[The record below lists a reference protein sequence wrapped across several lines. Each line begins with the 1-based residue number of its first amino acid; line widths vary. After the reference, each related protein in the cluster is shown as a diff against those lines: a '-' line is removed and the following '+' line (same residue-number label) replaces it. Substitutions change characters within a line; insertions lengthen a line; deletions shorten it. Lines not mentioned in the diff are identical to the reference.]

1 MWIWFKDIIFACI
14 QFFQSMCGDW
24 GLAIIIV
31 TVILRLILTPLTAR
45 QYKSSYE
52 MQKIQ
57 PKINELQQK
66 YGDDKTRLN
75 EEMSKIYADKK
86 YNPIAGCLPVIIQMP
101 IFIALYQV
109 LREQIPTG
117 ARFFNIIPNL
127 AASPMDMWSWSVEGF
142 ITCLPYIVLVGL
154 FGVSMIFPM
163 MMTPG
168 SNRMTK
174 IMSIYM
180 VVIMLVFG
188 FVAPA
193 GVILFWDAS
202 SYIGLATQFIVRRV
216 LKSKDEQEEA
226 EVIEVKPVEVNVVRR
241 ERKARPKKKR

>member
-1 MWIWFKDIIFACI
+1 
-14 QFFQSMCGDW
+14 
-24 GLAIIIV
+24 
-31 TVILRLILTPLTAR
+31 
-45 QYKSSYE
+45 
-52 MQKIQ
+52 
-57 PKINELQQK
+57 
-66 YGDDKTRLN
+66 
-75 EEMSKIYADKK
+75 
-86 YNPIAGCLPVIIQMP
+86 
-101 IFIALYQV
+101 
-109 LREQIPTG
+109 
-117 ARFFNIIPNL
+117 
-127 AASPMDMWSWSVEGF
+127 
-142 ITCLPYIVLVGL
+142 
-154 FGVSMIFPM
+154 M